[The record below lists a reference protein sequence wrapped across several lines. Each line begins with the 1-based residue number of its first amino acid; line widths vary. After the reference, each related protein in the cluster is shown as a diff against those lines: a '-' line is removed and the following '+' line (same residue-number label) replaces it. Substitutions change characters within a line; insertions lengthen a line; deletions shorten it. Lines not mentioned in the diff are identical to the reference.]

1 MLTISSILDGCNQ
14 RREKGRMGNNFLEY
28 VNYLVEECGWS
39 EEAALREAGGAYN
52 ICQDDEED

>member
-1 MLTISSILDGCNQ
+1 
-14 RREKGRMGNNFLEY
+14 MGNNFLEY

>member
-1 MLTISSILDGCNQ
+1 MGIIKLTMERKNIMC
-14 RREKGRMGNNFLEY
+14 KNFVEY
-28 VNYLVEECGWS
+28 VNYLVDECGWS